1 MYDEPCTLT
10 ANFSI
15 EERKKAY
22 LVVMLAT
29 NDIRL

>member
-15 EERKKAY
+15 EERKKAFP
-22 LVVMLAT
+22 LVILAT